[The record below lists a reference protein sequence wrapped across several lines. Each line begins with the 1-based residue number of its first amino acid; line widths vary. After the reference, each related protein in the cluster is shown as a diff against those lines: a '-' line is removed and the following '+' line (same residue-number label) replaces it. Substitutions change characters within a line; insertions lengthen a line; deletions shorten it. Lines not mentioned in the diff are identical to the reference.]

1 MPPVEIC
8 AAASIAVQRRRL
20 PDSAAARP
28 TDQRHGGC
36 DMLGRP
42 LGVQS
47 SDHHP
52 RSAHMKRGE
61 ATRGHVA
68 ALVSGAKAIEIKV
81 TIPDAQVDSTLARF
95 GLTVDNDEERYIY
108 FFDTLELDL
117 HRAGIIAR
125 ARRVVGDQHDSTVKF
140 RPVEP
145 ESVAARWQTFRDFKI
160 EADASEKRVTKSA
173 SFSMPVAKGLIK
185 RIAAGDKKIQ
195 ALFTR
200 DQETFLVGMAN
211 RKIDFSR
218 LVVYGPLRAHRWR
231 FDDPGCPWP
240 ITAELWERE
249 DGARM
254 METSIKAPAI
264 QAAAALGGFMGFLA
278 EFGAERDLEE
288 QAKTRWAFDYYV
300 TKQGKHQAQA
310 ATGKAQV
317 AATNAAKAGT
327 AERPRRRSHNTRRS
341 R

>member
-1 MPPVEIC
+1 
-8 AAASIAVQRRRL
+8 
-20 PDSAAARP
+20 
-28 TDQRHGGC
+28 
-36 DMLGRP
+36 
-42 LGVQS
+42 
-47 SDHHP
+47 
-52 RSAHMKRGE
+52 MKRGE
-61 ATRGHVA
+61 ATRGQIA
-68 ALVSGAKAIEIKV
+68 ALVSGAKGIEIKV

-117 HRAGIIAR
+117 LGAGIIAR
-125 ARRVVGDQHDSTVKF
+125 ARRVVGQQHDSTVKF

-145 ESVAARWQTFRDFKI
+145 EQVAARWRTFRDFKI
-160 EADASEKRVTKSA
+160 EADASERGVTKSA

-185 RIAAGDKKIQ
+185 RIAAGGKKIKE
-195 ALFTR
+195 LFTKE
-200 DQETFLVGMAN
+200 QETFLIGMAN

-218 LVVYGPLRAHRWR
+218 LVVFGPLKAHRWQ
-231 FDDPGCPWP
+231 FNDPGCPWP

-264 QAAAALGGFMGFLA
+264 QAAAALGGFMAFLA

-288 QAKTRWAFDYYV
+288 QAKTRWAFDYYA
-300 TKQGKHQAQA
+300 TKHRKHQSKA
-310 ATGKAQV
+310 ATGEAKV
-317 AATNAAKAGT
+317 AATSVAKAAT
-327 AERPRRRSHNTRRS
+327 AESPRRGRNNTSRR